1 VVDSGVSE
9 AWTTLKV
16 LDWTAGRFERAGQES
31 ARLDAQILLAHVLKC
46 PRMALYTS
54 FDKPLAPEELAAFRA
69 LIQRRLDG
77 EPVAYLTGRQEFWSL
92 PFAVD
97 ARVLIPRPDTETLVQ
112 VALELGDALS
122 LERGDEAKALR
133 VVEVATGSGA
143 VTIALAHERAPWT
156 FVATDLSADALVVA
170 KKNAESNN
178 VAARIDFREGHLLGP
193 LSDAAPVSLLV
204 SNLPYISEA
213 DMKTLSPDV
222 LHEPHSAL
230 YGGVEGTELISEMV
244 AGLDE
249 VLEPGGWVALEH
261 GFDQGESVRAIA
273 SSAGFVEVQSRSDL
287 GGRARVTF
295 FRKASLDA

>member
-1 VVDSGVSE
+1 MVDSGVSE

-54 FDKPLAPEELAAFRA
+54 FDKPLAEAELAAYRA

-77 EPVAYLTGRQEFWSL
+77 EPVAYLTGQQEFWSL

-112 VALELGDALS
+112 VALELGDTLIA
-122 LERGDEAKALR
+122 EGGDANLA
-133 VVEVATGSGA
+133 VAEVATGSGA
-143 VTIALAHERAPWT
+143 ISVAVAHERPEWSIT
-156 FVATDLSADALVVA
+156 ATDLSADALAVA
-170 KKNAESNN
+170 TKNAESNS
-178 VAARIDFREGHLLGP
+178 VASRIEFRQGHLLQP
-193 LSDAAPVSLLV
+193 LSDLAPKPALLV

-213 DMKTLSPDV
+213 DMKQLSRDV

-230 YGGVEGTELISEMV
+230 CGGPDGTELIAEMV
-244 AGLDE
+244 AGLGD
-249 VLEPGGWVALEH
+249 LLADGAWVALEH
-261 GFDQGESVRAIA
+261 GFDQGESVPAIA
-273 SSAGFVEVQSRSDL
+273 RAAGFEDVQLRTDL
-287 GGRARVTF
+287 AGRARVTY
-295 FRKASLDA
+295 FRKPAA